1 MSNRSNYNHL
11 ASHKPGCRCNAC
23 KGKTQALLGADRGD
37 DRSAT
42 SAVVLEKPTPPK
54 STKDARGDSLDADGF
69 GVIHFTDMHS
79 NRARVLQWIELRS
92 QGLTNAEI
100 APIIGITH
108 GSLRMILLRASREGW
123 LKYNDPRERFQ
134 NEIVPKVVDNIQ
146 HFIDAKDRTM
156 TIEAAKGAGI
166 FQSHQAIKVEGDAP
180 QTVLALKIETVE
192 GGETKVL
199 TGHVVGK
206 AREIEE

>member
-1 MSNRSNYNHL
+1 MPGKSSRNHL

-23 KGKTQALLGADRGD
+23 KGKTQALLRTDRGD
-37 DRSAT
+37 DPSAT
-42 SAVVLEKPTPPK
+42 SALVLKEPSPPK
-54 STKDARGDSLDADGF
+54 STKHARGDSLDADGF

-108 GSLRMILLRASREGW
+108 GALRTTLLRASREGW
-123 LKYNDPRERFQ
+123 LKYNDPRERFH
-134 NEIVPKVVDNIQ
+134 NEIVPKVVDNIE
-146 HFIDAKDRTM
+146 HFINAKDRTM